1 MPENSGFARLTIQS
15 QDTGTIVRATW
26 LLGHGVRRRNL
37 FQNPV
42 LPQVGIHMSVS
53 SPSRWSEPGELLWVD
68 HQATRKCVSP
78 PTNAHSPDR
87 RAIRMRMAPKI
98 RWP

>member
-53 SPSRWSEPGELLWVD
+53 SPSR
-68 HQATRKCVSP
+68 
-78 PTNAHSPDR
+78 
-87 RAIRMRMAPKI
+87 
-98 RWP
+98 